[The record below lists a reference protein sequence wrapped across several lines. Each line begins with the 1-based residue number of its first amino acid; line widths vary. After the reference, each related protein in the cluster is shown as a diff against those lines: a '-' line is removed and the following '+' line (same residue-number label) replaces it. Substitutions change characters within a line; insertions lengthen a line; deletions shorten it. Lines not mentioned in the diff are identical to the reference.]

1 MNNKKYNGLRS
12 VSNFFPKEVKNLLRK
27 RGFFELELLKNW
39 INIVDKKYINT
50 SLPIKLKSG
59 KSNNGANLVVK
70 VDPSNAFG
78 FQGTLEDNKNIIEEA
93 ANTLSVRKNNEYYS
107 QGMMELGALVCKPKS
122 PLCSQCPVVKE
133 CVSYKLNIQDQVPE
147 AKKRNKKKKL
157 YCSSTL
163 ILDNNENIIDKI
175 KSKLEFNICRYSHT
189 PESKSSVCMQIRDGE
204 PYMVNIW

>member
-1 MNNKKYNGLRS
+1 MHKVFFQMNNKKYNGLRS

-78 FQGTLEDNKNIIEEA
+78 FEHDKDRIK
-93 ANTLSVRKNNEYYS
+93 RKIN
-107 QGMMELGALVCKPKS
+107 
-122 PLCSQCPVVKE
+122 
-133 CVSYKLNIQDQVPE
+133 SYFGYNAVE
-147 AKKRNKKKKL
+147 
-157 YCSSTL
+157 
-163 ILDNNENIIDKI
+163 
-175 KSKLEFNICRYSHT
+175 
-189 PESKSSVCMQIRDGE
+189 
-204 PYMVNIW
+204 